1 MVQNIDPVVLTGI
14 TVFFCFVL
22 FLFFIHFNT
31 QVLVVNSTDN
41 VFGFA
46 RWFNLSDSSATAP
59 TAAPTAAASTTAAA
73 AAAAAAAVDD
83 DDGDWAFRVHGR
95 PRGKL
100 AWLASS
106 LLWGSGSSPS
116 GLRSSRA
123 SSSV

>member
-14 TVFFCFVL
+14 TVFFCFV
-22 FLFFIHFNT
+22 LFFIHFNT

-59 TAAPTAAASTTAAA
+59 TAAAAA
-73 AAAAAAAVDD
+73 AAAAATTAAVAAAAVDD